1 MIVPVIE
8 RIAPELSVRREVI
21 RRAACHRL
29 RLTLRVELKELG
41 VRPGIRRI
49 RRDINRQVA
58 DNRDAVRGR
67 IVLQALP
74 LLVEQHLRPGIEI
87 NLGLMRLPEI
97 VQCRA
102 VPLPERLCPAEIT
115 LAALRIFDG
124 AIQAVLPGLGVQSSD
139 GGLIARL
146 VLGFSDSLR
155 LRYRRTVE
163 TFPEALVCAP
173 EQHFTRLV
181 NTAVV
186 NPARIARVPLA
197 SKFLLGEQP
206 ERLQFLEVDEIRI
219 ARKTRERLVRR
230 VAVAGRSERQNLP
243 VTLPR
248 FLQAVNPVVG
258 LD

>member
-29 RLTLRVELKELG
+29 QLTLLVELKELG

-87 NLGLMRLPEI
+87 NLGLMRLPEV
-97 VQCRA
+97 VQCLA
-102 VPLPERLCPAEIT
+102 VPLPERLCPAEIA
-115 LAALRIFDG
+115 LSALRIFDG
-124 AIQAVLPGLGVQSSD
+124 AIQAVLPGLGVQSSN

-146 VLGFSDSLR
+146 VLGFADSLR
-155 LRYRRTVE
+155 LR
-163 TFPEALVCAP
+163 
-173 EQHFTRLV
+173 
-181 NTAVV
+181 
-186 NPARIARVPLA
+186 
-197 SKFLLGEQP
+197 
-206 ERLQFLEVDEIRI
+206 
-219 ARKTRERLVRR
+219 
-230 VAVAGRSERQNLP
+230 
-243 VTLPR
+243 
-248 FLQAVNPVVG
+248 
-258 LD
+258 